1 MALFADFSEVDQ
13 QNPENLHIY
22 RASVRWSENN
32 ETLRQEHMIVA
43 KDSQTAKMIAHNRAP
58 YKLVKDDKPNPE
70 DQIQITIRDYGT
82 PLPNRTYYTSPILEN
97 QISEILPGKI
107 QRRRIIENPE
117 DYYQELWEKQ
127 QNQTKQNSQPN
138 TNTNATLE
146 NDDDFLIDVPNTT
159 PTESKKNTQE
169 NNEKQPSS
177 SKDDSLIDFRTLD
190 WSEFSQEQQDMFCK
204 LTIDITE
211 TIFKLFYHHL
221 PDIVL
226 DTDTEQ
232 FYEQLQQTEEW
243 KDNIPLFVRTY
254 MFICQYCQSNQQEN
268 PDLIQYCQD
277 SLLHLEKQ
285 KEEMENENQ

>member
-13 QNPENLHIY
+13 QNPDNLHIY

-43 KDSQTAKMIAHNRAP
+43 KDSQTAKIIAHNRAP
-58 YKLVKDDKPNPE
+58 YKLVKEDKPNPE
-70 DQIQITIRDYGT
+70 DQIQITIRDYGI

-97 QISEILPGKI
+97 NISEILPGKI

-117 DYYQELWEKQ
+117 AYYQELWEKQ
-127 QNQTKQNSQPN
+127 QNQNKKNSQ
-138 TNTNATLE
+138 TNTNATLD
-146 NDDDFLIDVPNTT
+146 NDDDFLIDIPNKNSISQ
-159 PTESKKNTQE
+159 ESE
-169 NNEKQPSS
+169 NENQATNDENKSNMEENS
-177 SKDDSLIDFRTLD
+177 IIDFRTLN
-190 WSEFSQEQQDMFCK
+190 WSEFSQEQQDIFCK
-204 LTIDITE
+204 LTVDITE

-226 DTDTEQ
+226 DSKTEQ

-254 MFICQYCQSNQQEN
+254 MFICQYCQLNKQEN
-268 PDLIQYCQD
+268 PDLTQYCQD

-285 KEEMENENQ
+285 KEDIENENQ